1 MRLHAA
7 TYCKVSSVEDAA
19 YSVSK
24 PMLHLMMD
32 SISFDEKCHAARRKK
47 FAELRNQDH
56 PSKVHLAE
64 HKCLAKPRRLAMVG
78 PDGSSAKNLAC

>member
-7 TYCKVSSVEDAA
+7 AYCKVSSVEDAA

-24 PMLHLMMD
+24 PMLHLMD
-32 SISFDEKCHAARRKK
+32 GISFDEKGHAARRKK

-64 HKCLAKPRRLAMVG
+64 HKWLAKPRRLPMVG
-78 PDGSSAKNLAC
+78 PDVSSAKNLAC